1 MAETGAMGYD
11 DWPNKN
17 MIIGGHVSYQ
27 GSPAVFYD
35 LHKVQGGEVIKITD
49 VSGRETLYKIRTM
62 EIVHESEIGQ
72 KVGLAS
78 NDEILTLIT
87 CQYNQNENKIVVVA
101 DKWDPTVA
109 IADENKLAQIR
120 SQLAAV
126 KQVFDFSEQSPEATK
141 TTSSPLDLKKFRDQI
156 LSKVA

>member
-1 MAETGAMGYD
+1 
-11 DWPNKN
+11 
-17 MIIGGHVSYQ
+17 
-27 GSPAVFYD
+27 
-35 LHKVQGGEVIKITD
+35 
-49 VSGRETLYKIRTM
+49 M

-72 KVGLAS
+72 RVGLAS

-101 DKWDPTVA
+101 DKWNPTVA
-109 IADENKLAQIR
+109 TTDEDKLAQIR

-126 KQVFDFSEQSPEATK
+126 KQVFDFSEATPEVTK
-141 TTSSPLDLKKFRDQI
+141 TTSNIADLKKFRDQI